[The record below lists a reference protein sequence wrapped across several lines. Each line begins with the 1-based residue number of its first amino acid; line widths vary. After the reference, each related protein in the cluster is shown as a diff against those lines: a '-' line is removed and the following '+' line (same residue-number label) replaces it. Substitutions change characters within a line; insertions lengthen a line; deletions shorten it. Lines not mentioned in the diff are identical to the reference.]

1 MSKVITFSTVF
12 PSYHPKKGDYTYF
25 VEKFLKSKKTEYNY
39 CVHEHSL
46 HSFWSL
52 NRGKEEVVDSFI
64 KFKFSDPFDFE
75 PKNHTIRKGR
85 RWKTG
90 DMASI
95 RIWGDD
101 INPKSGRSGAYHS
114 KQIVIAP
121 EVEVTVF
128 NFEIKKNG
136 DIYVNDNKVWMKD
149 ESKNLLNIY
158 QIAKNDGLSKEDLLA
173 WFRYPKEFIGQII
186 CWNNEIKY

>member
-12 PSYHPKKGDYTYF
+12 PSYHPKKGHPTYF
-25 VEKFLKSKKTEYNY
+25 VEKYLKSKKIEYNY

-46 HSFWSL
+46 HSLWSL
-52 NRGKEEVVDSFI
+52 NRGKEEIVDDFI
-64 KFKFSDPFDFE
+64 KFKFSDPIDFE

-90 DMASI
+90 DIASI

-149 ESKNLLNIY
+149 KSENLLNIY
-158 QIAKNDGLSKEDLLA
+158 QIAKNDGLSKDDLLA
-173 WFRYPKEFIGQII
+173 WFKYPKEFVGQVI
-186 CWNNEIKY
+186 CWNNKIKY